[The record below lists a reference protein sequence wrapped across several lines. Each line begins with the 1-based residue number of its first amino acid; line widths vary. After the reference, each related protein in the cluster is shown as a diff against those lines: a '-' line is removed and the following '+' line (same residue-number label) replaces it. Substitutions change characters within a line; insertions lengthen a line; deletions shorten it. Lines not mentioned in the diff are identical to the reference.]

1 MKYKYCKDCIRV
13 KLNKSEY
20 EALVHLVS
28 LSQQYFYK
36 KSIEDA
42 CNCAELAY
50 FLFIEQTFGKG
61 EK

>member
-13 KLNKSEY
+13 KMTKSEY

-28 LSQQYFYK
+28 LSMAYWRK

-42 CNCAELAY
+42 CNCAETAY
-50 FLFIEQTFGKG
+50 FLFIGK
-61 EK
+61 ENQK

>member
-28 LSQQYFYK
+28 LSMEYWRK

-42 CNCAELAY
+42 CKCAEMAY
-50 FLFIEQTFGKG
+50 FLFIEGTFK
-61 EK
+61 K

>member
-13 KLNKSEY
+13 KMSKSEY

-28 LSQQYFYK
+28 LSMSYWRK

-42 CNCAELAY
+42 CNCSELAY
-50 FLFIEQTFGKG
+50 FLFVEGGFNK
-61 EK
+61 